1 MGYYILVFRR
11 PDLYHWALN
20 FWGEHM
26 FTGSFVA
33 LITPMY
39 ENGQIDYPSLEKLV
53 DFHIQ
58 NGSHGIVSVGTTGE
72 SATLPFSEHIEVV
85 SRTVEYARGEIPI
98 IAGSGANSTSEA
110 IFLSEQMAGTG
121 IEGFLSVVPY
131 YNKPQQKGMVAHFKA
146 IADATDLPVLL
157 YNVPSRTVADMLP
170 ETVAELASHPKIVGL
185 KDATGDLA
193 RLKATQKLVSD
204 DFVLLSGDDLTGC
217 EFLANGGHGV
227 ISVTANVAPKQ
238 MADMCN
244 AALAKNFQLAE
255 KIDKQIAGLH
265 SALFVEPNPVLPK
278 WALQKMGLIN
288 SAFLRLPLVES
299 ELASQN
305 HIEQVMRS
313 SGVLS

>member
-1 MGYYILVFRR
+1 
-11 PDLYHWALN
+11 
-20 FWGEHM
+20 M
-26 FTGSFVA
+26 FTGSIVA

-39 ENGQIDYPSLEKLV
+39 DDGQIDYSSLKALV
-53 DFHIQ
+53 DFHIR

-85 SRTVEYARGEIPI
+85 RRTVEYAQGKIPI

-110 IFLSEQMAGTG
+110 IFLSEQMSDTG
-121 IEGFLSVVPY
+121 IKGFLSVVPY

-170 ETVAELASHPKIVGL
+170 ETVAELATHPKIVGL
-185 KDATGDLA
+185 KDATGDIS

-204 DFVLLSGDDLTGC
+204 DFVFLSGDDLTGC

-227 ISVTANVAPKQ
+227 ISVTANIVPKQ

-244 AALAKNFQLAE
+244 AALAKDFQLAE
-255 KIDKQIAGLH
+255 KIDKQITGLH
-265 SALFVEPNPVLPK
+265 TALFFEPNPVLPK
-278 WALQKMGLIN
+278 WVLHKMGLTN

>member
-1 MGYYILVFRR
+1 
-11 PDLYHWALN
+11 
-20 FWGEHM
+20 M
-26 FTGSFVA
+26 FSGSMVA
-33 LITPMY
+33 LVTPMRAD
-39 ENGQIDYPSLEKLV
+39 GSLDGESLRKLV

-85 SRTVEYARGEIPI
+85 KRTVEYAQGKIPI

-110 IFLSEQMAGTG
+110 IFLSEQMANTG
-121 IEGFLSVVPY
+121 IQGFLSVVPY
-131 YNKPQQKGMVAHFKA
+131 YNKPQQKGLVAHFNA
-146 IADATDLPVLL
+146 VADSTDLPVLL

-185 KDATGDLA
+185 KDATGDIA

-227 ISVTANVAPKQ
+227 ISVTANIVPKQ
-238 MADMCN
+238 MSDMCN
-244 AALAKNFQLAE
+244 AALAKDFQLAQN
-255 KIDKQIAGLH
+255 IDKQICELH
-265 SALFVEPNPVLPK
+265 SALFIEPNPVLPK
-278 WALQKMGLIN
+278 WALYKMGLTN

-299 ELASQN
+299 ELASQK

>member
-1 MGYYILVFRR
+1 
-11 PDLYHWALN
+11 
-20 FWGEHM
+20 M

-39 ENGQIDYPSLEKLV
+39 ENGQIDYPSLKALV

-58 NGSHGIVSVGTTGE
+58 SGSHGIVSVGTTGE

-85 SRTVEYARGEIPI
+85 SRTVEFAQGKIPV

-110 IFLSEQMAGTG
+110 IFLSEKMSDTG
-121 IEGFLSVVPY
+121 IQGFLSVVPY
-131 YNKPQQKGMVAHFKA
+131 YNKPQQKGMVAHFTA

-170 ETVAELASHPKIVGL
+170 ETVAELATHPKIVGL
-185 KDATGDLA
+185 KDATGDMS
-193 RLKATQKLVSD
+193 RLKATQQLVSD
-204 DFVLLSGDDLTGC
+204 DFLLLSGDDLSGC

-227 ISVTANVAPKQ
+227 ISVTANIAPKQ

-244 AALAKNFQLAE
+244 AALSKNFQLAE
-255 KIDKQIAGLH
+255 KINKKIAGLH
-265 SALFVEPNPVLPK
+265 SALFVEPNPVIPK
-278 WALQKMGLIN
+278 WALHKMGLIN

-305 HIEQVMRS
+305 HIEQVMHS

>member
-1 MGYYILVFRR
+1 
-11 PDLYHWALN
+11 
-20 FWGEHM
+20 M
-26 FTGSFVA
+26 FTGSIVA

-39 ENGQIDYPSLEKLV
+39 DNGQIDYSSLEALV
-53 DFHIQ
+53 DFHIR

-85 SRTVEYARGEIPI
+85 RRTVEYAQGKIPI

-110 IFLSEQMAGTG
+110 IFLSEQMSGTG
-121 IEGFLSVVPY
+121 IKGFLSVVPY

-170 ETVAELASHPKIVGL
+170 ETVAELATHPKIVGL
-185 KDATGDLA
+185 KDATGDIS

-204 DFVLLSGDDLTGC
+204 DFLFLSGDDLTGC

-227 ISVTANVAPKQ
+227 ISVTANIVPKQ

-244 AALAKNFQLAE
+244 AALAKDFQLAE

-265 SALFVEPNPVLPK
+265 TALFVEPNPVLPK
-278 WALQKMGLIN
+278 WVLHKMGLTN